1 MEGAHTMDGYQRWF
15 WVLFLCNFVVLL
27 ASLYMQEILK
37 KEGSNDGLI
46 FEQIFVVV
54 GWSSRD
60 DEKKKRRTAVAKEIL
75 SGKNILIK

>member
-1 MEGAHTMDGYQRWF
+1 MEGAHTMDGYQRWS
-15 WVLFLCNFVVLL
+15 WVLFLCNLVVLL

-54 GWSSRD
+54 D
-60 DEKKKRRTAVAKEIL
+60 V
-75 SGKNILIK
+75 